1 MTKAMHHSTYHTC
14 AVKPQID
21 LSEWDIL
28 SSLPTALVILNAQGR
43 VVWLNPL
50 AEAMLGYGLI
60 GALWLDII
68 QKAFVPRADDGHEVS
83 LANGR
88 RVHVAIS
95 PLDSLPG
102 VLITFADITTSRD
115 YEKAKENDKRL
126 VAIGTMTAQLAHQIR
141 TPLASAMLYTEHL
154 HNLPNLDSRSQSWL
168 NRLHDCHGSIEQQI
182 QDLLLFARGTSIE
195 LSAVSMAA
203 WCTELHL
210 RAQPYI
216 ESFAA
221 LFKINN
227 HLLSDEASIHTESLI
242 GAILNLI
249 INALQSGAL
258 EIHLTL
264 ASIDNSGI
272 QISIEDNGKGMSEEV
287 KNQAFSPFYTT
298 KAQGTGLGLAV
309 VFAVVKAHGGK
320 VHLESI
326 PNEGTQV
333 HIMIP
338 GNKKYQH
345 NLR

>member
-1 MTKAMHHSTYHTC
+1 MHHSTYHTC

-95 PLDSLPG
+95 ALDSLPG
-102 VLITFADITTSRD
+102 VLITLADITTSRD

-154 HNLPNLDSRSQSWL
+154 HNLPNFDTRTQSWL
-168 NRLHDCHGSIEQQI
+168 SRLQECHGSIEQQI

-195 LSAVSMAA
+195 LSSVDMND
-203 WCTELHL
+203 WCSQLIL
-210 RAQPYI
+210 RAQPYV
-216 ESFAA
+216 EAYSAV
-221 LFKINN
+221 FKVNN
-227 HLLSDEASIHTESLI
+227 HLLIDTAAVHSESLI
-242 GAILNLI
+242 GAVLNLV

-258 EIHLTL
+258 EIYLTL

-272 QISIEDNGKGMSEEV
+272 QISLEDNGKGMSEEV
-287 KNQAFSPFYTT
+287 KTQAFSPFYTT

-333 HIMIP
+333 NITIP